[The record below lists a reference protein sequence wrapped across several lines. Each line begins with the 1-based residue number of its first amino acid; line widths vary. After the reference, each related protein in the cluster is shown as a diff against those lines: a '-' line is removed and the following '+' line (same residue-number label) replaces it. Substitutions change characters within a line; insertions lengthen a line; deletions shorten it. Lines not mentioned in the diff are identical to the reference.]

1 MKGVRFAP
9 SPTGRFHIGNL
20 RTAWIASRIGH
31 LLAEPLI
38 VRVEDIDSA
47 RSRTEFKT
55 LQIAD
60 LKRVGVIAD
69 ELVIQSDRYP
79 RHLEL
84 FNRARNDGLI
94 YPCDCSRKDVLEA
107 LAGLRS
113 APHGREAEYSGRC
126 RTRLRGDMH
135 PSETLAWRWRSK
147 LEADGRFDVIVAR
160 TNPDGSQF
168 TPGYHWACAIDDADG
183 DYRILVRAWDLEAA
197 DFTQRQIRE
206 WVRPDIRTDVFH
218 TSLVVKDDGSRLEKR
233 TKGVTLDELAATG
246 VAAQS
251 LVSLFERSFPF
262 DVRLLNELIKSKG
275 EIEKTIPLNALLG
288 R

>member
-1 MKGVRFAP
+1 MNGIRFAP

-20 RTAWIASRIGH
+20 RTAWVASRIGH

-47 RSRTEFKT
+47 RSRSEFKD

-60 LKRVGVIAD
+60 LKRIGVIAD
-69 ELVIQSDRYP
+69 ELVVQSDRHS

-84 FNRARNDGLI
+84 FNRAINDGLV

-113 APHGREAEYSGRC
+113 APHGREVEYSGRC
-126 RTRLRGDMH
+126 RTRLRADMR
-135 PSETLAWRWRSK
+135 PTETLAWRWHSK
-147 LEADGRFDVIVAR
+147 FDADDRFDVIVAR

-183 DYRILVRAWDLEAA
+183 DYRLLVRAWDLETA

-218 TSLVVKDDGSRLEKR
+218 TSLVVKDDESRLEKR

-246 VAAQS
+246 VTAQN

-262 DVRLLNELIKSKG
+262 NVRQLEELIKNKG
-275 EIEKTIPLNALLG
+275 EFEKTISLNALLG